1 MPPTAH
7 PRTGLRMPGLLSL
20 LAALVL
26 VISACG
32 SSTDTET
39 QTAGDGADEQTEDSG
54 TELSSSPADDEGA
67 TDEDTGEQ
75 ATTDDAEADDVGGS
89 SSDGGGAGTP
99 TEFTTIGELLAARG
113 VDSTPEPSRFDGT
126 LEITG
131 APGSDLP
138 ASFSMTFTG
147 AMDPENKASE
157 VSVDF
162 GEFMRAMAEAEG
174 GASQQEL
181 AMMSAIFDE
190 PLRTVTIGDTAWVQ
204 WAFLTMFAGGQGD
217 EWVETDVDGADD
229 FTSEF
234 GGAAFGSSNEAL
246 GPFTAAEADIVEVG
260 NETVRGIDTVHYRA
274 DVRYKQ
280 YYESL
285 SDEEKA
291 AFDEQFDMGDVAVDS
306 VPVDLWID
314 DAGHIVRMRYSMSD
328 PAMFNDNE
336 GIESVD
342 MTIESYDFGVDIAI
356 TPPAAD
362 KILSDEELG
371 LDPGA

>member
-1 MPPTAH
+1 MPA
-7 PRTGLRMPGLLSL
+7 LLSL
-20 LAALVL
+20 LAALIL

-32 SSTDTET
+32 SSTETET
-39 QTAGDGADEQTEDSG
+39 QTEGDGTDEQAEDSG
-54 TELSSSPADDEGA
+54 TELSSSAADD
-67 TDEDTGEQ
+67 DNSSDDDSSSDDDTGGQ
-75 ATTDDAEADDVGGS
+75 ATTDDAEADDNGGS
-89 SSDGGGAGTP
+89 SSDGGDAGTA
-99 TEFTTIGELLAARG
+99 TEFTTIGELLTARG
-113 VDSTPEPSRFDGT
+113 VDANTESSRFDGT
-126 LEITG
+126 LKITG

-147 AMDPENKASE
+147 AMDPETKASD

-174 GASQQEL
+174 GASEQEM

-204 WAFLTMFAGGQGD
+204 WAFVTMFAGGQGD

-234 GGAAFGSSNEAL
+234 AGGAFGSSNEAL
-246 GPFTAAEADIVEVG
+246 GPFTAAEADIVEFG

-280 YYESL
+280 YYDSL

-291 AFDEQFDMGDVAVDS
+291 AFDEQYDMGDVAVDS
-306 VPVDLWID
+306 VPVELWID
-314 DAGHIVRMRYSMSD
+314 DGGHIVRMRYSMSD
-328 PAMFNDNE
+328 PAMFNDAD
-336 GIESVD
+336 GVESVE
-342 MTIESYDFGVDIAI
+342 MTIESYDFGADIEI
-356 TPPAAD
+356 TPPPAAE
-362 KILSDEELG
+362 ILPGEQLG